1 MAESA
6 KHIELVKKIA
16 SYVNQ
21 LFQDLTS
28 TAIELDLPESERR
41 PPKVL
46 GGFIPDMY
54 YKFGDL
60 IIIGEAKT
68 DNDIDNFHTRQQ
80 VKSYVDEERTYHGK
94 RIIILCTTLYSF
106 PSMRNFITRYKRNEE
121 IDDVEFH
128 IIDEFAKTCK
138 VI

>member
-46 GGFIPDMY
+46 GGFI
-54 YKFGDL
+54 
-60 IIIGEAKT
+60 
-68 DNDIDNFHTRQQ
+68 Q
-80 VKSYVDEERTYHGK
+80 ERTYHGK